1 MLSIQK
7 SVLLGSL
14 LFTLISCQKSDSG
27 TAAVDKDGNCKQET
41 IDTYNNIS
49 SKYYYKTPSELQSS
63 CQNYKNLIGSQT
75 CTAVNVSSGQTTSIN
90 STSLDTICE
99 RKISTDIT
107 KPIPTQPAA
116 PGRGNKD
123 YSDYCSD
130 NVITSYNQLLATV
143 KNFLNSRS
151 EKDLQSLIVDCNS
164 FKEVTKDKECSAV
177 NNYNEKIVISYNKF
191 KSACESIQTLQPTP
205 DTSAEVSSLKN
216 GIKVIVTNAP
226 KMNLLLQKGKYVKN
240 GRISSKKMIDESGTC
255 RIEKKTP
262 QILFQDRQMIV
273 LSDVENI
280 QNATIIDDSRSPFA
294 IVCIRKNFSKGTT
307 LRDLENI
314 FGNIIDVQI
323 NQ

>member
-1 MLSIQK
+1 M
-7 SVLLGSL
+7 
-14 LFTLISCQKSDSG
+14 
-27 TAAVDKDGNCKQET
+27 
-41 IDTYNNIS
+41 
-49 SKYYYKTPSELQSS
+49 
-63 CQNYKNLIGSQT
+63 IGSQT
-75 CTAVNVSSGQTTSIN
+75 CAAVSISSGQTTSIN
-90 STSLDTICE
+90 STSLDAICE
-99 RKISTDIT
+99 RRTSTDFS

-123 YSDYCSD
+123 NSDYCSD
-130 NVITSYNQLLATV
+130 KVITSYNQLLATV
-143 KNFLNSRS
+143 KSFLISRS
-151 EKDLQSLIVDCNS
+151 DNDLQSLIADCSS

-177 NNYNEKIVISYNKF
+177 NNFNEKIVISYNKF

-216 GIKVIVTNAP
+216 GIKVIVTNAQ

-262 QILFQDRQMIV
+262 QILFQNRQMIV
-273 LSDVENI
+273 LSEAQNV

-307 LRDLENI
+307 LRDLENV